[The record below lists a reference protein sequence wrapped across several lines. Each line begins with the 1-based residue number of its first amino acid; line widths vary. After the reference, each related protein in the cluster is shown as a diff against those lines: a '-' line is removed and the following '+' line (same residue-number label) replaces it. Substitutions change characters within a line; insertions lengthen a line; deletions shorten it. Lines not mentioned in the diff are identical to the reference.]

1 MIINPKRNLKRFITN
16 GTGGNGTMTKCS
28 KNLTK
33 HLKLL
38 KMERNRLLTLHDNGY
53 TVSPKDY
60 ADYIQHKNYVTTLLH
75 TEKLKAFEK
84 MLKKTVD
91 N

>member
-1 MIINPKRNLKRFITN
+1 
-16 GTGGNGTMTKCS
+16 MTKCS
-28 KNLTK
+28 RNLTDSPSRIVCSANLTK

-84 MLKKTVD
+84 MLKKTID